1 MFEAGEPVGKTFIWA
16 ASPRSE
22 QLVGPIVTERVT
34 SSENNKQAVEGMKG
48 MISNMTNI
56 QQQLNLRPDYHPDLT
71 VVLLGTGTPRAFYGR
86 AKPGVVVLAGD
97 KAFLVDCGG
106 GVVNQLI
113 EAGVMPQRISDVLF
127 THHHYDHNAGFFD
140 VFISS
145 WRTHITP
152 EAVYEGR
159 STPMRVYGPETTQ
172 AIIGKMRE
180 SFEFDVKLR
189 VSYNLSDEAGSQI
202 EYTECNEGV
211 IYDQDGIRITA
222 FEVDHRPVYPAVAY
236 KFEYNGKTAVISG
249 DTIPVPNMI
258 KHAVGADLLVH
269 EAYNKSWLD
278 GLISQYPSYE
288 KALSNPAKYHT
299 TTLEAAEIAKQAG
312 VKHLVLTHHI
322 PAPAAEE
329 QAEQAYISGMSS
341 IYSGPITVGRDLM
354 AFELK

>member
-1 MFEAGEPVGKTFIWA
+1 
-16 ASPRSE
+16 
-22 QLVGPIVTERVT
+22 
-34 SSENNKQAVEGMKG
+34 
-48 MISNMTNI
+48 MTTAI
-56 QQQLNLRPDYHPDLT
+56 QPQLNLRPDYHPNLT
-71 VVLLGTGTPRAFYGR
+71 VVLLGTGSPRAFYGR
-86 AKPGVVVLAGD
+86 AKPGAVVLAGD

-106 GVVNQLI
+106 SAVDQLI
-113 EAGVMPQRISDVLF
+113 KAGVMPQRISDVLF

-140 VFISS
+140 VFITS

-152 EAVYEGR
+152 ERVYEGR
-159 STPMRVYGPETTQ
+159 SVPMQVYGPETTK

-180 SFEFDVKLR
+180 SFEFDVQLR
-189 VSYNLSDEAGSQI
+189 VSYNLSEEAGSRI

-211 IYDQDGIRITA
+211 VYDKDGIRITA

-249 DTIPVPNMI
+249 DTVPVANMA
-258 KHAVGADLLVH
+258 KHAAGADLLVH
-269 EAYNKSWLD
+269 EAYNKAWLD
-278 GLISQYPSYE
+278 GLIAQYPAYE

-299 TTLEAAEIAKQAG
+299 TTLEAAEIARRAG

-329 QAEQAYISGMSS
+329 EAERDYIQGMAD

-354 AFELK
+354 AFEL